1 MTLFSLQS
9 AGAVHTA
16 LPGED
21 ACTVCRSLDVAA
33 PLGETSIDPTL

>member
-1 MTLFSLQS
+1 MRVFSLQS
-9 AGAVHTA
+9 AGAVHTP
-16 LPGED
+16 LPGGD